1 MAGGCESEH
10 PSACLISIGCFV
22 GNNCTN
28 NRKGLYYWLFKFID
42 VCVQQYSDQVA
53 YYLHPCRYNYGIGLL
68 SPSTNLAY
76 MYVYRLLCASV
87 REEIKQSL
95 EASYVI

>member
-1 MAGGCESEH
+1 MLIFNPFASLSQESLETQLTFTAVMVVSEILMAGGCESEH

-53 YYLHPCRYNYGIGLL
+53 Y
-68 SPSTNLAY
+68 
-76 MYVYRLLCASV
+76 
-87 REEIKQSL
+87 
-95 EASYVI
+95 